1 MIVNNGLVTIPPQV
15 SCSKTLQVVTHIY
28 KITRGLVTIPP
39 QVSCGKTLQVFTHI
53 YIYINW
59 FRSWHI
65 YIYKLAWVL
74 ALTLSFAL
82 TPLTPS
88 PIIS

>member
-53 YIYINW
+53 YIYIYKLV
-59 FRSWHI
+59 SVLAYI
-65 YIYKLAWVL
+65 YI
-74 ALTLSFAL
+74 
-82 TPLTPS
+82 
-88 PIIS
+88 

>member
-1 MIVNNGLVTIPPQV
+1 MAFGDLRLFY
-15 SCSKTLQVVTHIY
+15 SSHILFL
-28 KITRGLVTIPP
+28 RGLVTIPP